1 MKEKIFIDTDVG
13 DDIDDA
19 LALSLA
25 FSSEEVE
32 VVGITTVM
40 RDTVKR
46 GKTVKKL
53 AEFYGKNVPV
63 YAGRKRPLDGSEKS
77 ETVLIESDAEKYTVD
92 NEEFFNDGESAVD
105 FMIYNAEKFGEELT
119 IVGIGPLT
127 NVAAAIEKSPETMK
141 KVKKIIVMGG
151 AFFNGKLEW
160 NIMSDALAA
169 KIVFESGIP
178 VYAVGT
184 DVTEKLKLNNKRQF
198 EILRR
203 TEGVTGF
210 LSGFAKQWIEKRGAD
225 LTLHDPLA
233 VYAAF
238 KPELLHFVKHRVYV
252 VTEKKP
258 LYGYTLDFSLNGY
271 YKNSSYGSE
280 IFVADY
286 VSAEETMADFM
297 KRVFKV

>member
-1 MKEKIFIDTDVG
+1 MKEKIFIDTDIG

-19 LALSLA
+19 MALSLA

-40 RDTVKR
+40 RDTIKRGRMVKR
-46 GKTVKKL
+46 LLEFFGKDI
-53 AEFYGKNVPV
+53 PV

-77 ETVLIESDAEKYTVD
+77 EAVLIDVDAEKYTVD
-92 NEEFFNDGESAVD
+92 NEEFFNNGESAVD
-105 FMIYNAEKFGEELT
+105 FIISNAENLGGELT
-119 IVGIGPLT
+119 VIGIGPLT
-127 NVAAAIEKSPETMK
+127 NIAAAIEKSPEAMK
-141 KVKKIIVMGG
+141 KIKKIIVMGG
-151 AFFNGKLEW
+151 AFFNGELEW

-184 DVTEKLKLNNKRQF
+184 DVTRKLKLNNKRQF
-198 EILRR
+198 EILKR
-203 TEGVTGF
+203 TEGVAGF
-210 LSGFAKQWIEKRGAD
+210 LADSAKQWIKKRGAD
-225 LTLHDPLA
+225 ITLHDPLA
-233 VYAAF
+233 VYVAF
-238 KPELLHFVKHRVYV
+238 KPDLVHFVKHRVYV

-258 LYGYTLDFSLNGY
+258 LYGYTLDFNLNGY

-280 IFVADY
+280 IYVADY

-297 KRVFKV
+297 QRVFNV